1 MDKDP
6 LLDGLELLLAGLACT
21 SSKDELGTELP
32 LLGDLPLLLSTLV
45 DNGVVVLE
53 VGAEALS
60 LKRNPGGVLVH
71 GRCVLGPVAE
81 VVCVERE
88 GLAEVLDGL
97 GVLEEENLF
106 TVLDT
111 NGQSYSYEAAGAR
124 RCGHGGACMS

>member
-6 LLDGLELLLAGLACT
+6 LLNGLELLLAGLACT
-21 SSKDELGTELP
+21 STKDELGTELP

-60 LKRNPGGVLVH
+60 LERNPGGVLVH

-97 GVLEEENLF
+97 GVFEEEDL
-106 TVLDT
+106 L
-111 NGQSYSYEAAGAR
+111 QCYQ
-124 RCGHGGACMS
+124 